1 MKIDISKLVEKY
13 PNDMQ
18 LGEAIRK
25 IYWEIKNNN
34 LQYMIIE
41 VSNGE
46 LLDKISILELKLL
59 KIEDKDKLI
68 NIQKEFD
75 YLNPLAKELFDTFGS
90 KLQNLYLK
98 LANINGLLWDLE
110 DLIRECETK
119 KDFGNEFIQLARS
132 IYVTNDRRCEVKK
145 RINIITNSDLV
156 EEKSYK

>member
-1 MKIDISKLVEKY
+1 M
-13 PNDMQ
+13 N
-18 LGEAIRK
+18 
-25 IYWEIKNNN
+25 
-34 LQYMIIE
+34 IE

-59 KIEDKDKLI
+59 KIKDKNKLT

-75 YLNPLAKELFDTFGS
+75 YLNPLAKKLFETFGS

-110 DLIRECETK
+110 DLIRECENK
-119 KDFGNEFIQLARS
+119 KDFGDEFIQLARS
-132 IYVTNDRRCEVKK
+132 IYVTNDRRSDIK
-145 RINIITNSDLV
+145 RKINIITNSDLV